1 MTDTTPSQIV
11 YVLTNPAML
20 GLVKIGKTT
29 QLEVEDRMKQLFSTG
44 VPVPFDCAFACQ
56 VKDAAEVERS
66 LHFAFGDHR
75 INPNREFFKIEAER
89 VIAVLKLLKVEDIT
103 AQLEQTLEADVTA
116 ADKQSAQ
123 NLKDARRPRMN
134 FHELGVP
141 TGSVLLFKAGP
152 ARRLPA
158 ATLTALEL

>member
-1 MTDTTPSQIV
+1 
-11 YVLTNPAML
+11 
-20 GLVKIGKTT
+20 
-29 QLEVEDRMKQLFSTG
+29 
-44 VPVPFDCAFACQ
+44 
-56 VKDAAEVERS
+56 
-66 LHFAFGDHR
+66 
-75 INPNREFFKIEAER
+75 
-89 VIAVLKLLKVEDIT
+89 
-103 AQLEQTLEADVTA
+103 VTV